1 MQRHRD
7 NGYRTAEPLLPF
19 LGGDRGGLAGRKNVR
34 KDENLWKRV
43 KKLLTG
49 IGLLMVKDLATYF
62 RVPVTRIIDDVAYL
76 CEGVAV
82 GTPVAQRPPRGT
94 VRALI
99 SAHGSYRGY
108 LASKRTMGYG

>member
-1 MQRHRD
+1 MGWRSRVIV
-7 NGYRTAEPLLPF
+7 GE
-19 LGGDRGGLAGRKNVR
+19 RKTVPAN
-34 KDENLWKRV
+34 
-43 KKLLTG
+43 
-49 IGLLMVKDLATYF
+49 YF